1 MKNHKVFFHIDNQ
14 GDIFALVSGFS
25 MCLMT
30 QVLVNMV
37 LDLVVQHDLDV
48 YWAFTS
54 TKINPADY
62 LTRFYLKNRFTE
74 ARQEARQIRI
84 DCEATVNFVALRY
97 ADYVA
102 FLGKDQ
108 QDLILFKN
116 DKKRRERRNL
126 NKRRRARAR
135 LTTLRKCRKT

>member
-1 MKNHKVFFHIDNQ
+1 
-14 GDIFALVSGFS
+14 

-62 LTRFYLKNRFTE
+62 LTRFYLKNRFTD

-84 DCEATVNFVALRY
+84 DCEATVNLIALRY
-97 ADYVA
+97 ADYVL

-126 NKRRRARAR
+126 NKRKRARER
-135 LTTLRKCRKT
+135 LTTLRKCRKV